1 MPWLELHQRLEL
13 YKPCSTGFHKICRDW
28 VLVIPVS
35 FCNQKEVC
43 DDEASADD
51 FNDKE
56 VDEDYVQE
64 VEFLPNQEQL
74 EQND

>member
-1 MPWLELHQRLEL
+1 MCSGRPPVVVIL
-13 YKPCSTGFHKICRDW
+13 YT
-28 VLVIPVS
+28 